1 MARHG
6 SLSDCIP
13 VPISIEIS
21 DVFTVPTALQG
32 LSLNDAI
39 QGLLKDLLELDEVLV
54 AQTRL
59 RNKVL
64 GQGCK
69 QASRAFHEVRCSL
82 NDVLGGEPAAAE

>member
-13 VPISIEIS
+13 IPIPIEIS
-21 DVFTVPTALQG
+21 DVVPMPIALQT
-32 LSLNDAI
+32 LNLNDAM
-39 QGLLKDLLELDEVLV
+39 QRLLEDLLELDEALV
-54 AQTRL
+54 AHAGR

-82 NDVLGGEPAAAE
+82 NDVLGGEPARAE